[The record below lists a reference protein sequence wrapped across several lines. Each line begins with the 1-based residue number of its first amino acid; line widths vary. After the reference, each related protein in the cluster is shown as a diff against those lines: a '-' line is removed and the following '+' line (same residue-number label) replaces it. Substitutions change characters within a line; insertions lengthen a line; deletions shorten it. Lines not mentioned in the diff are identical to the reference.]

1 MRKICLFLLFITV
14 TSCAYSQ
21 VKYKTI
27 PFPAGISSV
36 NEEFSGMALWN
47 NRVYLEPQ
55 YGDHKETK
63 LDGDFNIYSIAA
75 DSINRVITSKDTAL
89 SAYRILKVLNLDKLP
104 DSVKKYYEGFE
115 AITFTKNQVYLSI
128 ETYDKYDYCFLLKGS
143 VDTVNNQIH
152 IDPNNFATLK
162 RSLYIENAGF
172 ESVTYLSK
180 ENKLL
185 AMYEF
190 NAAAKGNTGFLID
203 TAFKHRP
210 EKIETPFMYFR
221 ITDITANQ
229 NDEVYGINY
238 FYNGDYNSYLDNGT
252 VSKPEANI
260 KKIIPGLRD
269 SLNKNPDYLKHKTFA
284 RIVMRHNYKDLQW
297 KQLATFDG
305 YKNNWEGLTLFNKG
319 ALIVTDANRS
329 SKQVSILA
337 YIEF

>member
-1 MRKICLFLLFITV
+1 MRKISLFLLFI

-21 VKYKTI
+21 VKYKNI

-75 DSINRVITSKDTAL
+75 DSINRVITGKDTAL
-89 SAYRILKVLNLDKLP
+89 STYKTLKVLNLDKLP
-104 DSVKKYYEGFE
+104 DSVNKYYEGFE

-128 ETYDKYDYCFLLKGS
+128 ETNDKYDYCFVLKGS
-143 VDTVNNQIH
+143 VDTVNNQIR
-152 IDPNNFATLK
+152 IDPYNFATLK
-162 RSLYIENAGF
+162 RPLYITNAGF
-172 ESVTYLSK
+172 ESVTYLPK

-190 NAAAKGNTGFLID
+190 NAADKSNTGFLID
-203 TAFKHRP
+203 TAFKDP
-210 EKIETPFMYFR
+210 PQKIKTPFLYFR
-221 ITDITANQ
+221 ITDITATK
-229 NDEVYGINY
+229 NDELYGVNY
-238 FYNGDYNSYLDNGT
+238 YYNGDYNSYLDNGI
-252 VSKPEANI
+252 VSKPETAI
-260 KKIIPGLRD
+260 KQTIPTLRD
-269 SLNKNPDYLKHKTFA
+269 SLDKTPDYLKHHTFA
-284 RIVMRHNYKDLQW
+284 RIVMRRNYKDLQW
-297 KQLATFDG
+297 KQLITFDG
-305 YKNNWEGLTLFNKG
+305 YRNNWEGLTLFDKG

-329 SKQVSILA
+329 SKQVSVLA